1 MSLKTEEIEA
11 ISVDA
16 NEDFFLYG
24 KGDFAYETA
33 TAAVAVKEVIA
44 EQIEDE
50 MYRSNI
56 TKKALANMMCTSRAS
71 LDRLLDPKNNSV
83 TLHTLEKV
91 ALALNK
97 RLKVELA

>member
-1 MSLKTEEIEA
+1 LLLKTEEIET

-16 NEDFFLYG
+16 DEDSFLYG
-24 KGDFAYETA
+24 KSNFAYAAA
-33 TAAVAVKEVIA
+33 TAAVTVKEVIA
-44 EQIEDE
+44 DQIEEE
-50 MYRSNI
+50 MYRANI
-56 TKKALANMMCTSRAS
+56 TKKALASMMCTSRAS
-71 LDRLLDPKNNSV
+71 LDRLLDPNNVSV